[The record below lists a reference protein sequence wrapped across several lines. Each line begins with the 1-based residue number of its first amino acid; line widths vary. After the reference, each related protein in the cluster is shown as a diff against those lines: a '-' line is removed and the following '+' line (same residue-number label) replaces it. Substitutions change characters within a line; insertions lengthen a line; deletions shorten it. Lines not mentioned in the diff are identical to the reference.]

1 MGASGM
7 FAGIPVSSGP
17 KGVSRGSMS
26 RRPISGEFKAD
37 PGCIN

>member
-7 FAGIPVSSGP
+7 FAGIPVSSAS
-17 KGVSRGSMS
+17 KCVSRGSMF
-26 RRPISGEFKAD
+26 RRPISGGSKAD

>member
-7 FAGIPVSSGP
+7 FAGIPISSGS
-17 KGVSRGSMS
+17 KCVSRGSMFH
-26 RRPISGEFKAD
+26 RPISEGSKAD